1 MSRFPLL
8 LCLLFFFPLT
18 SSISLVLEV
27 HRGNYTSKHLSWL
40 HYRRGRQEGGKGRML
55 EKRWGLKLDEYKALV
70 MVAFIN
76 DSQQLSV
83 GFNFLHVSVY
93 LTFLRCPENLH
104 DDGKPLTFTFVFFFI
119 CTWTGMYNMS
129 QKHYNHQSC
138 HKCVI
143 TVQWIFLITFLAP
156 PAGLG
161 VNVMFSVGFFLLDQK
176 CSLSG
181 QSAECAHFNHKRR
194 SFFHILLSHTKSWRW
209 AIYNINYINSR
220 ATVARKIAAVS
231 SPRGVIMHTLVEVKV
246 FTQ

>member
-104 DDGKPLTFTFVFFFI
+104 DDGKPLTFTFVFFFYLHLNRDVQHVSETLQPPKLSQMCDNCAVNI
-119 CTWTGMYNMS
+119 SYNLFS
-129 QKHYNHQSC
+129 TTCWFGCKC
-138 HKCVI
+138 HV
-143 TVQWIFLITFLAP
+143 
-156 PAGLG
+156 
-161 VNVMFSVGFFLLDQK
+161 FSGFFFAWSK
-176 CSLSG
+176 VLSVW
-181 QSAECAHFNHKRR
+181 SVCRVCP
-194 SFFHILLSHTKSWRW
+194 L
-209 AIYNINYINSR
+209 
-220 ATVARKIAAVS
+220 
-231 SPRGVIMHTLVEVKV
+231 
-246 FTQ
+246 